1 LPKAIDLMKRREE
14 EVLNS
19 LLSLS
24 GRTRRFID
32 PELIMIG
39 GYAFRKNF
47 FCSIY
52 VPTISFH

>member
-1 LPKAIDLMKRREE
+1 MKRREE